1 MPSIPTEWA
10 QLDPCFFFKNRCYPL
25 GFLDRL
31 IIIHDDEIYLF
42 IRHEL
47 TGNVGNVIDGAAVVK
62 HSRSRAAR
70 FTSRKR
76 RCRPFGAVPLIRETS
91 LSTSATHWKRVS
103 ELGNYVS
110 FNSAAATSRLASIR

>member
-1 MPSIPTEWA
+1 
-10 QLDPCFFFKNRCYPL
+10 L

-31 IIIHDDEIYLF
+31 IIIHDDEVYLF

-62 HSRSRAAR
+62 HSGSRAAS

-76 RCRPFGAVPLIRETS
+76 RVQAIRCSAINTRD